1 MGWSDQTVFWAVVF
15 VRFLLPL
22 FIPKFPLPAILACFL
37 ADAVDQTVFQ
47 SFTHLS
53 LIGYQG
59 YDKALD
65 IFYLCIALLTT
76 YRNWLSYPALQ
87 IGSLLFYLRI
97 VGVLAF
103 EITNWRP
110 IMVWF
115 PNAFEYYF
123 IFYELLRSRWS
134 PSQRNARFFLVSAVI
149 IWIGIKIPQE
159 YWIHVAHLDLTDL
172 LKASVMRAPLEASWN
187 QAIALRP
194 FAFLW
199 IVASAMAVL
208 AALLLLVRRVA
219 GPPQHALELTAR
231 DLPEEIDEAR
241 ERDQHIAEG
250 WRLFDIRLAE
260 KTVLVGFVTVIFAD
274 VLPGVNAARAQL
286 VGGTALI
293 VTLNTFLRLRS
304 ARAERSIESAV
315 MSFILLAL
323 TNLGVV
329 FFADGILRRVGQ
341 GSLNVPAT
349 LFFLLLLTLIVT
361 LYDRWRPVFDVRFR
375 WRAVSEGPRTDPQT

>member
-1 MGWSDQTVFWAVVF
+1 MDWSDQTVFWTVVF
-15 VRFLLPL
+15 ARFLLPL

-47 SFTHLS
+47 SFTNLS
-53 LIGYQG
+53 PIGYQG

-65 IFYLCIALLTT
+65 IFYLCIALLAT
-76 YRNWLSYPALQ
+76 YRNWLSHPALQ

-134 PSQRNARFFLVSAVI
+134 PSKRNARFFAVSAAI
-149 IWIGIKIPQE
+149 IWVGIKIPQE
-159 YWIHVAHLDLTDL
+159 YWIHVARLDLTDV
-172 LKASVMRAPLEASWN
+172 LKTSVMRAPLDIPWD

-199 IVASAMAVL
+199 IVASAMAVI
-208 AALLLLVRRVA
+208 AAFLFLVRRTA

-241 ERDQHIAEG
+241 ERDQYIAEG
-250 WRLFDIRLAE
+250 WRLFDMRLAE
-260 KTVLVGFVTVIFAD
+260 KIVLVGFVSMIFAE
-274 VLPGVNAARAQL
+274 VLPGVNAARTHL
-286 VGGTALI
+286 VAGTALI

-304 ARAERSIESAV
+304 ARAGRSLESAI

-323 TNLGVV
+323 TNLAVV
-329 FFADGILRRVGQ
+329 FFADGVLRRLGQ

-375 WRAVSEGPRTDPQT
+375 RRPLTE